1 MLSFDSLSIIF
12 KNRKCY
18 HFQIVPF
25 LSLGIGVDNMFMLL
39 HNYADLTRLASR
51 DEMGILM
58 RETGMTLLC
67 TSTNNILSFLAGMGT
82 SKNKEILQDIF
93 EYFLEFEEEI
103 ILKDEKIFFRNWR
116 NIFQARCCPFRHC
129 DRSAPKSPSCSRLTS
144 SPSARCIRYL
154 LNL

>member
-103 ILKDEKIFFRNWR
+103 ILKDEKIFFRN
-116 NIFQARCCPFRHC
+116 
-129 DRSAPKSPSCSRLTS
+129 
-144 SPSARCIRYL
+144 
-154 LNL
+154 